1 MIGRRLG
8 LAVLGA
14 ALLAAA
20 PAHALRVAT
29 WNLLAY
35 DDAAVPSRRPYM
47 IQVVPGL
54 NPDVMI
60 VQELLTSSAADS
72 FANLLKAT
80 MPGRVWKG
88 GSSTFIIGTQSAI
101 YYDSLAVSISNL
113 SSVTTGGPRQV
124 LVALVRPNGYKAN
137 AASFRLYS
145 VHFKAGDGALTP
157 SDSAQR
163 TLECTNLRNTL
174 NAAPAGTNL
183 LVGGDTNFY
192 GSFEGGYNR
201 LTESQADNDGRMK
214 DPQTIS
220 GLWNN
225 PAFAPLHS
233 QSPCAGSGC
242 IGSSGGMD
250 DRFDIIFSSYSMN
263 DGQGLDMVPG
273 SLPGGYGTYGNDG
286 LHYNDSIDGGG
297 FNTAVGL
304 AVATAMRLS
313 SDHCPVIATMQLPAK
328 LSTASQL
335 DFGDEIVGGV
345 AQQPL
350 VVDDLPAPPAATL
363 TYSFAAPAGF
373 TAPSGTF
380 NNPAAAVADPQT
392 IGMTTATVG
401 AKSGTLT
408 VNSNDLD
415 TTAKSVLLSGR
426 VLAHAVPSLD
436 SSATTTS
443 VSIHFGIVDAGSV
456 TEKSVRLFNRGYSPL
471 QARLVRTNEYIA
483 QLPILMLQGPNA
495 TQAASATQPPSA
507 TKEGAGFSF
516 QAPAATPITDAAT
529 YTITF
534 DAAGATPGMDVPYAA
549 ELRIAPADEPLPGAL
564 AYDTLRV
571 EVLAYIRGNGA
582 VEGLPTVLRF
592 APPAPNPVHSS
603 TRFAF
608 DLPEPASV
616 SLAVYDAGGRRVAE
630 LANGGWPAG
639 RHHIDWQAT
648 RDDGHALPGGLYF
661 ARFKTRGME
670 KVARLI
676 VLP

>member
-1 MIGRRLG
+1 MKCRLALAGG
-8 LAVLGA
+8 LAA
-14 ALLAAA
+14 MALAAA

-35 DDAAVPSRRPYM
+35 DDAAVPSRRPNM

-60 VQELLTSSAADS
+60 VQELLTSTAADS

-80 MPGRVWKG
+80 MPSRVWKG
-88 GSSTFIIGTQSAI
+88 GSSTFIFGTQSAI
-101 YYDSLAVSISNL
+101 YYDSLKVSISNL
-113 SSVTTGGPRQV
+113 TAVTTGGPRQV
-124 LVALVRPNGYKAN
+124 LVALVRPVGYLAN

-174 NAAPAGTNL
+174 NIAPAGTNI

-192 GSFEGGYNR
+192 GSFETGYTR

-233 QSPCAGSGC
+233 QSPCAGAGC

-250 DRFDIIFSSYSMN
+250 DRFDILFSSYSLN
-263 DGQGLDMVPG
+263 DGQGLDMVSG
-273 SLPGGYGTYGNDG
+273 ALPGGYGPYGNDG

-297 FNTAVGL
+297 INTAVGT
-304 AVATAMRLS
+304 AVAAALRLS
-313 SDHCPVIATMQLPAK
+313 SDHLPVIATLQLPAK
-328 LSTASQL
+328 LSCSSRV
-335 DFGDEIVGGV
+335 DFGDVIVGGTAV
-345 AQQPL
+345 GGL
-350 VVDDLPAPPAATL
+350 MVDNLPPPPAATL
-363 TYSFAAPAGF
+363 SYSLTAPAGF

-380 NNPAAAVADPQT
+380 NKPAADPPDLVFL
-392 IGMTTATVG
+392 GMSTASVG
-401 AKSGTLT
+401 DKSGTLV

-415 TTAKSVLLSGR
+415 TTAKNVPLSGR

-436 SSATTTS
+436 STSAVTTTS
-443 VSIHFGIVDAGSV
+443 LDFGTVEQGSV
-456 TEKSVRLFNRGYSPL
+456 TEKSLRLFNLGYSPL
-471 QARLVRTNEYIA
+471 QARLVRTNEYMA
-483 QLPILMLQGPNA
+483 QVGVLFLQG
-495 TQAASATQPPSA
+495 ASATNA
-507 TKEGAGFSF
+507 TPGFSF
-516 QAPAATPITDAAT
+516 QGPPATPITTAAT
-529 YTITF
+529 YAITF
-534 DAAGATPGMDVPYAA
+534 DATGGSPGAPFAA

-571 EVLAYIRGNGA
+571 NLSATIRPNGG
-582 VEGLPTVLRF
+582 VDGPPTVLRF
-592 APPAPNPVHSS
+592 APPRPNPLRRSA
-603 TRFAF
+603 TFAF
-608 DLPEPASV
+608 DLPEAAPV
-616 SLAVYDAGGRRVAE
+616 SLAIFDAGGRRVAE
-630 LANGGWPAG
+630 LANGPWPAG
-639 RHHIDWQAT
+639 RHHLDWVAA
-648 RDDGHALPGGLYF
+648 RDGKALPAGLYF
-661 ARFKTRGME
+661 ASFRTPGMNRL
-670 KVARLI
+670 ARLV

>member
-1 MIGRRLG
+1 MNGSKSRFTILV
-8 LAVLGA
+8 A
-14 ALLAAA
+14 LAASMLA
-20 PAHALRVAT
+20 APPAHALRVAT
-29 WNLLAY
+29 WNLLDY
-35 DDAAVPSRRPYM
+35 DDAAVPNRRPYM

-60 VQELLTSSAADS
+60 VQELLTSTAADS

-88 GSSTFIIGTQSAI
+88 GSSTYILGTQSAM
-101 YYDSLAVSISNL
+101 YYDSLTVSISNL

-157 SDSAQR
+157 SDSSQR
-163 TLECTNLRNTL
+163 SLECTNLRNTL
-174 NAAPAGTNL
+174 NLAPAGTNL

-225 PAFAPLHS
+225 PTFAPLHS

-263 DGQGLDMVPG
+263 DGLGLDMVPG
-273 SLPGGYGTYGNDG
+273 SLPDGYGTYGNDG
-286 LHYNDSIDGGG
+286 LHYNASIDGGG
-297 FNTAVGL
+297 FNNAVGL

-313 SDHCPVIATMQLPAK
+313 SDHCPVIATIQLPAK
-328 LSTASQL
+328 LATASAV
-335 DFGDEIVGGV
+335 DFGSVIVGGT
-345 AQQPL
+345 ATQSL
-350 VVDDLPAPPAATL
+350 VVDDLPVPPAATL
-363 TYSFAAPAGF
+363 SYSLSAPAGF

-380 NNPAAAVADPQT
+380 NNPAAAAPDPQML
-392 IGMTTATVG
+392 GMSTASVG
-401 AKSGTLT
+401 LKSGSLT

-415 TTAKSVLLSGR
+415 TTAKSVLLSGT
-426 VLAHAVPSLD
+426 VLAHAVPSVD
-436 SSATTTS
+436 SATTS
-443 VSIHFGIVDAGSV
+443 ASIAVDFGTVEQGSV
-456 TEKSVRLFNRGYSPL
+456 TQTSVRLFNRGYSSL
-471 QARLVRTNEYIA
+471 QARLVRNGEYVVQYPTA
-483 QLPILMLQGPNA
+483 APHFARA
-495 TQAASATQPPSA
+495 TAASP
-507 TKEGAGFSF
+507 GFSF
-516 QAPAATPITDAAT
+516 QGPAATPITDAAT
-529 YTITF
+529 YAVTF
-534 DAAGATPGMDVPYAA
+534 DATDATPGGVYTG

-564 AYDTLRV
+564 ANDTLRV
-571 EVLAYIRGNGA
+571 ALKATIRDNGG

-592 APPAPNPVHSS
+592 APPAPNPLHRE
-603 TRFAF
+603 TLFAF
-608 DLPEPASV
+608 DLPKEANV
-616 SLAVYDAGGRRVAE
+616 SLAIFDAGGRRVAQ
-630 LANGGWPAG
+630 LADGIWPAG
-639 RHHIDWQAT
+639 RHRLAWVAA
-648 RDDGHALPGGLYF
+648 RDGKTLPAGLYF
-661 ARFKTRGME
+661 ASFETPGLKR
-670 KVARLI
+670 VSRLV

>member
-1 MIGRRLG
+1 MSHPRTRL
-8 LAVLGA
+8 AIITA
-14 ALLAAA
+14 LAAA
-20 PAHALRVAT
+20 ILAASPAHALRVAT

-35 DDAAVPSRRPYM
+35 DDAAVPSRRPNM

-60 VQELLTSSAADS
+60 VQELLTSTAADS

-80 MPGRVWKG
+80 MPARVWKG
-88 GSSTFIIGTQSAI
+88 GSTTFILGTQSAI
-101 YYDSLAVSISNL
+101 YYDSLTVSISNL

-233 QSPCAGSGC
+233 QSPCAGAGC

-250 DRFDIIFSSYSMN
+250 DRFDIIFSSYSLN
-263 DGQGLDMVPG
+263 DGLGLDMVSG
-273 SLPGGYGTYGNDG
+273 SLPGGYGSYGNDG

-297 FNTAVGL
+297 INTAVGL
-304 AVATAMRLS
+304 PVATALRLS
-313 SDHCPVIATMQLPAK
+313 SDHVPVIATLQLPAK
-328 LSTASQL
+328 LATASDV
-335 DFGDEIVGGV
+335 DFGDVIVGGV
-345 AQQPL
+345 AQQTL
-350 VVDDLPAPPAATL
+350 VVDDLPAPPAVTL
-363 TYSFAAPAGF
+363 TYSFTAPTGF

-380 NNPAAAVADPQT
+380 NNPAAAAPDAQN
-392 IGMTTATVG
+392 ISMSTATVG

-415 TTAKSVLLSGR
+415 TTAKAVLLSGR
-426 VLAHAVPSLD
+426 VLAHAAPSLD
-436 SSATTTS
+436 STAATTVTS
-443 VSIHFGIVDAGSV
+443 LDFGTVEQGSI
-456 TEKSVRLFNRGYSPL
+456 TEKSLRLFNLGYSPL
-471 QARLVRTNEYIA
+471 QARLVRTNEYVA
-483 QLPILMLQGPNA
+483 QIGVVHLNQA
-495 TQAASATQPPSA
+495 TTSGSP
-507 TKEGAGFSF
+507 GFSF
-516 QAPAATPITDAAT
+516 QGPPATPIADAAT
-529 YTITF
+529 YAITF
-534 DAAGATPGMDVPYAA
+534 DATGGSPGAPFAA
-549 ELRIAPADEPLPGAL
+549 QLRIAPADEPLPGAL

-571 EVLAYIRGNGA
+571 NLSAEIRDNGG
-582 VEGLPTVLRF
+582 VGGPPLVLRF
-592 APPAPNPVHSS
+592 LPPRPNPVHGL

-608 DLPEPASV
+608 DLPEAAPV
-616 SLAVYDAGGRRVAE
+616 SLSIFDAGGRRVAQ
-630 LANGGWPAG
+630 LADGTWPAG
-639 RHHIDWQAT
+639 RHGLDWSAVG
-648 RDDGHALPGGLYF
+648 DGQALPAGLYF
-661 ARFKTRGME
+661 ASFKTPGMNR
-670 KVARLI
+670 VARLV